1 MSNQPQKCLIV
12 DDEPLARETLEKY
25 ISDIPSLVLN
35 ASCSNAFEAIEVLK
49 KDSIDILFLD
59 INMPKLSGISMLRSL
74 EEKPQVIFTTAYSEY
89 AVEGF
94 ELDAVD
100 YLLKPFSFER
110 FVKAV
115 NKASDRIDK
124 ASQIATNGESF
135 IAIKADK
142 KIFKVD
148 LDEIQYIQAL
158 GDYIKVFT
166 DSQTL
171 VSHQTLKSL
180 EDELPAEGFIR
191 IHKSYI
197 VALKS
202 ILFLEGNQV
211 KLGDQM
217 IPIGASFKDD
227 LLKRFNKD

>member
-25 ISDIPSLVLN
+25 ISDIPSLELK
-35 ASCSNAFEAIEVLK
+35 AMCSNAFKAIEVLK
-49 KDSIDILFLD
+49 NESIDILFLD
-59 INMPKLSGISMLRSL
+59 INMPKLSGISMLKSL
-74 EEKPQVIFTTAYSEY
+74 EKKPQVIFTTAYSEY

-124 ASQIATNGESF
+124 ATQTVTNGDSF

-142 KIFKVD
+142 KIFKVN
-148 LDEIQYIQAL
+148 LDDINYIQAL
-158 GDYIKVFT
+158 GDYIKIFT

-171 VSHQTLKSL
+171 VSHQTLKNL
-180 EDELPAEGFIR
+180 EDELPADGFIR

-197 VALKS
+197 VSLKS

-211 KLGDQM
+211 KVLDEM
-217 IPIGASFKDD
+217 IPIGASYKED
-227 LLKRFNKD
+227 LLSRFNKD

>member
-1 MSNQPQKCLIV
+1 MNNQRIKCLIV
-12 DDEPLARETLEKY
+12 DDEPLAREILENY
-25 ISDIPSLVLN
+25 ISDLPSLELSV
-35 ASCSNAFEAIEVLK
+35 SCSNAFEAIEILK
-49 KDSIDILFLD
+49 KDSINLMFLD
-59 INMPKLSGISMLRSL
+59 INMPKLSGISMLKSL
-74 EEKPQVIFTTAYSEY
+74 EQKPQVIFTTAYSEY

-124 ASQIATNGESF
+124 ASQSVTNGNSF

-142 KIFKVD
+142 KIFKVN
-148 LDEIQYIQAL
+148 LDEINYIQAL
-158 GDYIKVFT
+158 GDYIKIFT
-166 DSQTL
+166 DSHNL

-180 EDELPAEGFIR
+180 EDELPSEGFIR

-202 ILFLEGNQV
+202 ILFIEGNQV
-211 KLGDQM
+211 KIGDEM
-217 IPIGASFKDD
+217 IPMGASYKDV

>member
-49 KDSIDILFLD
+49 TDSFDILFLD
-59 INMPKLSGISMLRSL
+59 INMPKLSGISMLKSL
-74 EEKPQVIFTTAYSEY
+74 EKKPQVIFTTAYSEY

-124 ASQIATNGESF
+124 ASQTAINGESF

-217 IPIGASFKDD
+217 IPIGASYKDD

>member
-1 MSNQPQKCLIV
+1 MNNQRLKCLIV
-12 DDEPLARETLEKY
+12 DDEPLARETLENY
-25 ISDIPSLVLN
+25 VSDVPSLELN
-35 ASCSNAFEAIEVLK
+35 AKCSNAFEAIEALK
-49 KDSIDILFLD
+49 KEAIDILFLD
-59 INMPKLSGISMLRSL
+59 INMPKLSGISMLKSL
-74 EEKPQVIFTTAYSEY
+74 DQKPQVIFTTAYAEY

-115 NKASDRIDK
+115 NKASDRIAKQEQPKQNED
-124 ASQIATNGESF
+124 SF

-142 KIFKVD
+142 KIFKVN
-148 LDEIQYIQAL
+148 LDEINYIQAL
-158 GDYIKVFT
+158 GDYVKVYT

-180 EDELPAEGFIR
+180 EQELPSLNFIR

-197 VALKS
+197 VALKA
-202 ILFLEGNQV
+202 IQFIEGNQI
-211 KLGDQM
+211 KIEDEM
-217 IPIGASFKDD
+217 IPIGASYKDE
-227 LLKRFNKD
+227 LLRRFNKE